1 MKFHMCFEQKG
12 KNKLLAG
19 SRQRVMN
26 MKQLHWLVMKVSQLQ
41 IAEEVAE
48 ARMQIASTCTAGKQ
62 AVTSSLWKP
71 DKQSEAKSQA

>member
-1 MKFHMCFEQKG
+1 MIMKASEL
-12 KNKLLAG
+12 LLAG

-26 MKQLHWLVMKVSQLQ
+26 MNQLHWLVMKVSQLQ
-41 IAEEVAE
+41 IAVEVAE
-48 ARMQIASTCTAGKQ
+48 ARMPIASTCTAGKQ